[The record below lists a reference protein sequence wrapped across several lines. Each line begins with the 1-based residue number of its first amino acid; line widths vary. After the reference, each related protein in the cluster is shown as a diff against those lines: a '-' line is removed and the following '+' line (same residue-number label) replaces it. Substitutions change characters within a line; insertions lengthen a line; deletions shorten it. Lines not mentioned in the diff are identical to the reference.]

1 MKTTLTS
8 ADLLEDIAG
17 APEDAILT
25 TKPLGIFSIA
35 QRFFWVAQQET
46 MRDQAVPT
54 PFSES
59 SISTCQRCIARDCAF
74 RRQLDETLQRV
85 PDRGVFTWGDV
96 YTDVESGENLIDSLL
111 NAQMLNLLQHEGDHH
126 TFSLEHQYVL

>member
-59 SISTCQRCIARDCAF
+59 SISTCQRCIARETAHSGSCQ
-74 RRQLDETLQRV
+74 RRLCNGFLTGASSLGETSTRML
-85 PDRGVFTWGDV
+85 
-96 YTDVESGENLIDSLL
+96 SLVR
-111 NAQMLNLLQHEGDHH
+111 
-126 TFSLEHQYVL
+126 TSSIRS